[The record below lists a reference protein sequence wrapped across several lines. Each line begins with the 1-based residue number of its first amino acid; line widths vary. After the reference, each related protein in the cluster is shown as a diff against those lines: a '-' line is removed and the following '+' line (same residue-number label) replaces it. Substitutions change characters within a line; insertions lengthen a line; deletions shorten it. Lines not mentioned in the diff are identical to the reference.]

1 MKQYIT
7 ALGLS
12 CVLGVSMMVQGCFPA
27 NQDPLAAA
35 SAAAKILDALEN
47 AETDAEAITAVVNS
61 LSTLTNAELASAV
74 NLLAGADWSLD
85 DAGTIQELVGQLDEA
100 TITQLSEIEF
110 QEGLQTDEQIQQAL
124 SDAGVTVTEEQVDLV
139 RDLFNIFEAS
149 I

>member
-1 MKQYIT
+1 MKLSIT

-12 CVLGVSMMVQGCFPA
+12 CVLGVSVLVQGCFPA

-35 SAAAKILDALEN
+35 SAAAKILDALES

-124 SDAGVTVTEEQVDLV
+124 SDAGVTVTEEQVDLL

>member
-1 MKQYIT
+1 MKRSMT
-7 ALGLS
+7 ALGLG
-12 CVLGVSMMVQGCFPA
+12 CVLGVSVLVQGCFPA

-35 SAAAKILDALEN
+35 SAAARILDALEG
-47 AETDAEAITAVVNS
+47 AETDAEAITAVANA

-74 NLLAGADWSLD
+74 NLLAGTDWSLE
-85 DAGTIQELVGQLDEA
+85 DAGSIQELIGQFDEA

-124 SDAGVTVTEEQVDLV
+124 SDAGVTVTEEQVDLL
-139 RDLFNIFEAS
+139 RDLFNIFDAS

>member
-1 MKQYIT
+1 MKRSMT

-12 CVLGVSMMVQGCFPA
+12 CVMGVSVLVQGCFPA

-124 SDAGVTVTEEQVDLV
+124 SDAGVTVTEEQVDLL
-139 RDLFNIFEAS
+139 RDLFNIFDAS